1 MDSKTENIMVMDC
14 NTVANGIIRDI
25 NDIDRMEKMLS
36 SELSSEDLFRI
47 DCAILS
53 SLRNTTDFSRDL
65 LQQLENGRF
74 EEMAVKEKPKTI
86 DKQLAEIQKNTM
98 IDITMPLQNMFDE
111 MASYVSE
118 AFVQRKYKE
127 LKL

>member
-1 MDSKTENIMVMDC
+1 MVMDC
-14 NTVANGIIRDI
+14 NTVANGIMRDI
-25 NDIDRMEKMLS
+25 NDIDKMERMLS

-65 LQQLENGRF
+65 LKQLEEGKF
-74 EEMAVKEKPKTI
+74 ETVANEKPEKPVAKSV
-86 DKQLAEIQKNTM
+86 DKQLTEIQQNTM

-111 MASYVSE
+111 MASIVSE
-118 AFVQRKYKE
+118 AFV
-127 LKL
+127 

>member
-118 AFVQRKYKE
+118 AFVQRKI
-127 LKL
+127 

>member
-1 MDSKTENIMVMDC
+1 MDSKTENAMVMDS
-14 NTVANGIIRDI
+14 NAVANGIMRDI

-118 AFVQRKYKE
+118 AFV
-127 LKL
+127 

>member
-1 MDSKTENIMVMDC
+1 MNSKTEKVMVMDC
-14 NTVANGIIRDI
+14 NTVANGIMRDI
-25 NDIDRMEKMLS
+25 NDIDRMERMLS

-65 LQQLENGRF
+65 LKQLEEGKF
-74 EEMAVKEKPKTI
+74 ETVTNEKPEKPVAKSV
-86 DKQLAEIQKNTM
+86 DKQLTEIQQNTM

-118 AFVQRKYKE
+118 AFV
-127 LKL
+127 

>member
-1 MDSKTENIMVMDC
+1 MNSKTEKVMVMDC
-14 NTVANGIIRDI
+14 NTVANGIMRDI
-25 NDIDRMEKMLS
+25 NDIDRMERMLS

-65 LQQLENGRF
+65 LKQLEEGKF
-74 EEMAVKEKPKTI
+74 ETVTNEKPEKPVAKSV
-86 DKQLAEIQKNTM
+86 DKQLTEIQQNTM

-111 MASYVSE
+111 MTSIVSE
-118 AFVQRKYKE
+118 AFV
-127 LKL
+127 